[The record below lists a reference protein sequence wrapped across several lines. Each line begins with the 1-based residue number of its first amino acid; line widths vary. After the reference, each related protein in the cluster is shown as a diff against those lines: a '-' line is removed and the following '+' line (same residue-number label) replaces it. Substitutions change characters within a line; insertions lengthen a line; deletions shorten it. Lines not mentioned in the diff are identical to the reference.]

1 MNLSSYFTLPRQI
14 YTYGLMGLLCAL
26 APYGQAQAQTNMI
39 EPFNTDTC
47 QSVYQL
53 APSTVH
59 SHDNASSQWWFEPY
73 QSPLNMSENAAPH
86 SLALKP
92 ANTEKVLDAGDD
104 TVLISWRTQVG
115 DALQRAKTQ
124 PYFIV
129 RTGAPIR
136 DMNGHTVGSFSHL
149 IAKARWDTR
158 LQVTQAEPKG
168 AEFSLMAPLR
178 VVHAVSEVDKN
189 DRVIPRVCLN
199 NTTATDENTFT
210 PTRVITQAQII
221 GLADAPSMGTQS
233 NLAIMDKGGVDGVN
247 PNQTW
252 FLVDALSKENKG
264 SLSVTRT
271 RGQVELVQ
279 VFERYSL
286 IRIQHSERE
295 VMRGMYLQRATQDD

>member
-1 MNLSSYFTLPRQI
+1 
-14 YTYGLMGLLCAL
+14 MGLLCAL
-26 APYGQAQAQTNMI
+26 TPYGQAQAQTKMV
-39 EPFNTDTC
+39 EPFNADTC
-47 QSVYQL
+47 QSIYQL

-73 QSPLNMSENAAPH
+73 TPESSAPH

-115 DALQRAKTQ
+115 DALQRAKTE

-158 LQVTQAEPKG
+158 LQVAQAEPKD
-168 AEFSLMAPLR
+168 AAFSLMAPLR
-178 VVHAVSEVDKN
+178 IEYAVGEVDKN

-210 PTRVITQAQII
+210 PTHVATQAQII

-252 FLVDALSKENKG
+252 FLVDVLSQEKRDA
-264 SLSVTRT
+264 LSVTRT

-286 IRIQHSERE
+286 IRIQRSERE
-295 VMRGMYLQRATQDD
+295 VMRGMYLQRDSG

>member
-14 YTYGLMGLLCAL
+14 YTYGLMALLCTL
-26 APYGQAQAQTNMI
+26 TPYGQAQAQTKMV
-39 EPFNTDTC
+39 EPFNADTC
-47 QSVYQL
+47 QSIYQL

-73 QSPLNMSENAAPH
+73 TPESSAPH

-158 LQVTQAEPKG
+158 LQVAQAELKD
-168 AEFSLMAPLR
+168 AAFSLMAPLR
-178 VVHAVSEVDKN
+178 VVHAVGEVDKN

-210 PTRVITQAQII
+210 PTDVVAQAQII

-252 FLVDALSKENKG
+252 FLVDVLSQEKRDA
-264 SLSVTRT
+264 LSVTRT

>member
-1 MNLSSYFTLPRQI
+1 MA
-14 YTYGLMGLLCAL
+14 LLCTL
-26 APYGQAQAQTNMI
+26 TPYGQAQAQTKMV
-39 EPFNTDTC
+39 EPFNADTC
-47 QSVYQL
+47 QSIYQL

-59 SHDNASSQWWFEPY
+59 SHDNASSQWWFQPY
-73 QSPLNMSENAAPH
+73 TPESSAPH

-129 RTGAPIR
+129 RTGASIR

-158 LQVTQAEPKG
+158 LQVAQAEPKG
-168 AEFSLMAPLR
+168 SAFSLMAPLR

-210 PTRVITQAQII
+210 PTDVVAQAQII

-252 FLVDALSKENKG
+252 FLVDVLSQEKRDA
-264 SLSVTRT
+264 LSVTRT